1 MFKSLVKTL
10 VTKVAPG
17 KDLTYEEARDILES
31 ESAAAKKKVAAESS
45 SKPEMLYYL
54 AEDENDEIRT
64 LVASNPST
72 PIQADRFLADDSN
85 DEVRSQLALK
95 IARLLPGLSG
105 EETTKLR
112 EQALEILELLAQD
125 HLPRVRQIVSEE
137 LKSSDS
143 VPRELIK
150 NLAKDIEQIVA
161 APVLEY
167 SPLLSD
173 EDLLEIMAGG
183 IANGALSAIAKRS
196 SVSEE
201 VSDQIVASL
210 DIPAVAALLVNPN
223 AHIREQTL
231 DGIVEHAE
239 DIEDWHQP
247 LVLRPD
253 LSLRATKRI
262 AGFVASSL
270 LHTLSERNNLDPKM
284 VDDLQK
290 NVHGRIQQE
299 SSLLQEDKE
308 EEERATGR
316 VDAAHQAGTLNNTFV
331 MQAVKAA
338 DQPLVIAALCKLTNK
353 DSRFVV
359 RVLSSQQGKGITS
372 LVWLAGLSMR
382 TALAVQKMFNVP
394 PDSMTM
400 ARDGVDYPMEG
411 AEMTWHLRY
420 FAQFD

>member
-1 MFKSLVKTL
+1 MFKGLVKTL
-10 VTKVAPG
+10 ITKVAPA
-17 KDLTYEEARDILES
+17 KDLTYEEARAILES
-31 ESAAAKKKVAAESS
+31 ESAAAKKKVAGETS

-72 PIQADRFLADDSN
+72 PIQADRFLVDDSN

-95 IARLLPGLSG
+95 IGRLLPGLSG
-105 EETTKLR
+105 EETEKLR

-137 LKSSDS
+137 IKSSDS

-150 NLAKDIEQIVA
+150 GLAKDIEQIVA

-183 IANGALSAIAKRS
+183 IANGALSAIAQRS

-253 LSLRATKRI
+253 LSLRAAKRI

-270 LHTLSERNNLDPKM
+270 LHTLSERNKLDPAF
-284 VDDLQK
+284 VDGIQK
-290 NVHGRIQQE
+290 NVHERIQKE

-308 EEERATGR
+308 EEERATAR
-316 VDAAHQAGTLNNTFV
+316 VDAAYQAGNLNNTFV

-338 DQPLVIAALCKLTNK
+338 DQPLVIAALCRLTSK

-420 FAQFD
+420 FARFD